1 MIRLTIFIIALL
13 LAVEAMEATP
23 PWLVTL
29 AVLSGIELLRIGPF
43 RRRRR
48 GHRIRAWFGGPW
60 DWDSERKDD
69 W

>member
-13 LAVEAMEATP
+13 LAIEAIEAEP

-29 AVLSGIELLRIGPF
+29 AVLSGIELVRIGPLGWPWRRHGRRF
-43 RRRRR
+43 R
-48 GHRIRAWFGGPW
+48 W
-60 DWDSERKDD
+60 EDD

>member
-1 MIRLTIFIIALL
+1 MIRITIFIIALL
-13 LAVEAMEATP
+13 LAIEAIEAEP

-43 RRRRR
+43 GWPRRRWRHFPR
-48 GHRIRAWFGGPW
+48 W
-60 DWDSERKDD
+60 DEDD